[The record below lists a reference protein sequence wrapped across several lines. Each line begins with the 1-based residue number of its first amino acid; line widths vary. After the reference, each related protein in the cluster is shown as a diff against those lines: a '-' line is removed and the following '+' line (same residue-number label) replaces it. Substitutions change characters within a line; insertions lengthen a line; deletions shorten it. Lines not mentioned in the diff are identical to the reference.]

1 MNKNKN
7 LLKSL
12 FIPLILAINSCGIP
26 NNSEYKYLYSKDD
39 EKLIGSNEHKILI
52 KKLGV
57 EISDENLKKYVEK
70 IKNEIFIK

>member
-52 KKLGV
+52 KNLGV
-57 EISDENLKKYVEK
+57 EISDENLKNMLKK
-70 IKNEIFIK
+70 